1 MHRAR
6 TSVAIS
12 LLLLVAA
19 ACEPVVVTPSPEPS
33 APVSADPTT
42 TPTPVPPT
50 RRPDESGPPGVPEAV
65 WTRLTP
71 VGPPPPARFGHSWT
85 VDPSAGLA
93 YLFGGRAEAA
103 PFDDLW
109 VYDQGSDSWSA
120 IATLGPRPGARSGH
134 VAGWIDGLG
143 LIIIGGRDADGTALA
158 DAWRFDPDTSTWT
171 ELSVGTASPAARSG
185 GCTAIDPSGGLWLSH
200 GLGEGP
206 LADTWRFDATTSRW
220 IEAPPTGETPTARSG
235 AICWWTAGDGLALL
249 GGSGSAGSTADA
261 WILDDPATLSAEWTR
276 APIDASVAGRT
287 DAAVVRHGDAIIVM
301 GGIDAAGSARNDVV
315 RIDLAT
321 LALEPFWTPSTGPTP
336 RSGATLADDPAAERV
351 LLFGGTT
358 SGITGASDELWQLDP

>member
-71 VGPPPPARFGHSWT
+71 AGPPPSARFGHSWT